1 MGKRRSK
8 KVPILIFVILVELLV
23 IVALLSQMYFVFAY
37 NDLEVRDYTAMELVF
52 DEMEYTITKQEAK
65 ELVATLYNVEH
76 SYEETN
82 DLPESDAANSN
93 IARKEVRIR
102 PDLELLE
109 YTISYA
115 HELTHIKYRSYDE
128 TYTAYQTFVDLYE
141 SGHAELQNMS
151 IVYAQSV
158 LYGCYAGTEYDCGYY
173 ILEYLIEIDFPMIK

>member
-1 MGKRRSK
+1 MEKKRSK
-8 KVPILIFVILVELLV
+8 KVLILIGVILIELLA
-23 IVALLSQMYFVFAY
+23 IVVLLSQMYYVFAY
-37 NDLEVRDYTAMELVF
+37 NDLEVKDYAAVRLVF
-52 DEMEYTITKQEAK
+52 DDMEYTITKEQAK
-65 ELVATLYNVEH
+65 ELVADLYNVEH

-102 PDLELLE
+102 PNLELLE

-151 IVYAQSV
+151 LVYAQSV

-173 ILEYLIEIDFPMIK
+173 ILEYLTEINFPMVK